1 VLRQLQEGLAVR
13 LHPQQGLA
21 VRLHPQEGLAVR
33 LQLQEGLAVRLQ
45 LQEGLA
51 VLRNITRVNGEAI
64 LDLPLVVDGLA
75 ARSMREKPKDA
86 TAMAIPNT
94 TPMRI

>member
-1 VLRQLQEGLAVR
+1 VRLHLQEGLVVR
-13 LHPQQGLA
+13 VYP
-21 VRLHPQEGLAVR
+21 
-33 LQLQEGLAVRLQ
+33 
-45 LQEGLA
+45 QEGLA
-51 VLRNITRVNGEAI
+51 VLRNIIRDTGEAI

-94 TPMRI
+94 TPIPI